1 MLSHIISEIN
11 KGISSNSS
19 EHSDSSADN
28 LCVRLAGSGHASSCF
43 PVAEFSQSAIA
54 AAIHELQRFKQSHW
68 GISAAASV
76 NRELAAGWC
85 SNSVRPIGWPI
96 PEAWDEFAG
105 DYQCADGWIRLH
117 TNAPHHRMAA
127 LGVLGNPATK
137 QAATDAVLM
146 RKGLEL
152 ESAVVAAGGA
162 SAYMMS
168 QQDWSKHAQGKS
180 VNSEPVV
187 AWKQIANAAHSN
199 QKNDRHYPDNPARP
213 LQGIKVL
220 DLTRVLAGPVC
231 TRFLA
236 SLGADVLRIDHPNW
250 DEDGNACLLY
260 TSPSP
265 RDKRQSRRPSSA

>member
-1 MLSHIISEIN
+1 MLSQIISEIN
-11 KGISSNSS
+11 KGISSDSFENS
-19 EHSDSSADN
+19 DGSADSYSVQ
-28 LCVRLAGSGHASSCF
+28 LTGSGHASSCF

-54 AAIHELQRFKQSHW
+54 AAIHELQRFKQSR
-68 GISAAASV
+68 V

-85 SNSVRPIGWPI
+85 SNSVRPVGWPI

-117 TNAPHHRMAA
+117 TNAPHHRVAA

-137 QAATDAVLM
+137 QAAANAVLTW
-146 RKGLEL
+146 KGLEL

-168 QQDWSKHAQGKS
+168 QQDWSNHAQGES

-187 AWKQIANAAHSN
+187 AWKQMANAASLN
-199 QKNDRHYPDNPARP
+199 QKNDRHYPDNPAR
-213 LQGIKVL
+213 
-220 DLTRVLAGPVC
+220 R

-236 SLGADVLRIDHPNW
+236 SLGADVLRIDPPNW
-250 DEDGNACLLY
+250 DEDGNALEMTVGKRCAGLDLNVSADRSTFNELLEQA
-260 TSPSP
+260 
-265 RDKRQSRRPSSA
+265 DVLVE